1 MITNSTLNRNLR
13 KSLKLNR
20 KQECILVGTLLGD
33 GSLLP
38 NSWGKNYRLSLRQG
52 ALQKEYLFWKYNIFK
67 NWTLSSPKYY
77 AKTNSWN
84 FRTISHPALTNL
96 AYKFYRNR
104 KKKLPDNIEQ
114 YLGKPLV
121 VAIWWMDDGNIRKDK
136 GIVYGGMLNTQSF
149 TWKENLRLKSSLERI
164 YKIKVLIIKDH
175 GKPRLYI
182 SGKDDIRKFLSII
195 KPYCL
200 KLFDYK
206 FP

>member
-1 MITNSTLNRNLR
+1 MITNSTLIRNLR
-13 KSLKLNR
+13 KSLKLSR
-20 KQECILVGTLLGD
+20 KQEFILIGTLLGD
-33 GSLLP
+33 GSLLS

-67 NWTLSSPKYY
+67 
-77 AKTNSWN
+77 
-84 FRTISHPALTNL
+84 
-96 AYKFYRNR
+96 
-104 KKKLPDNIEQ
+104 
-114 YLGKPLV
+114 
-121 VAIWWMDDGNIRKDK
+121 
-136 GIVYGGMLNTQSF
+136 
-149 TWKENLRLKSSLERI
+149 TWKDNLRLKSSLERI

-182 SGKDDIRKFLSII
+182 SGKNDIRKFLSII